1 MKRLT
6 LFLTLA
12 LGILFSAYAQ
22 NQLRVEFLSG
32 SDYYRAISTIGRMTV
47 SDDVLR
53 IYAHSGQLLVERSLS
68 DIDKIT
74 FGDNGSVT
82 AIPEEAEAS
91 LHVYPN
97 PTHEMLFVDGVNAG
111 MTVRLFSLDGRLLET
126 VASDGQQMQIQVGTL
141 PHGIYL
147 LQINTDIIR
156 FIKD

>member
-74 FGDNGSVT
+74 FGVSGGEDALNDVKDQN
-82 AIPEEAEAS
+82 
-91 LHVYPN
+91 LRVYPN
-97 PTHEMLFVDGVNAG
+97 PTQEVLFVDGVANDAAI
-111 MTVRLFSLDGRLLET
+111 RLFSVDGRLLET
-126 VASDGQQMQIQVGTL
+126 LHAEGQQVQMQVGTL
-141 PHGIYL
+141 PRGIYL
-147 LQINTDIIR
+147 LQIGTDIIR

>member
-22 NQLRVEFLSG
+22 NQLRVEFLNG
-32 SDYYRAISTIGRMTV
+32 PDYYWAISTIGRMTV
-47 SDDVLR
+47 SDNVLR
-53 IYAHSGQLLVERSLS
+53 IYAHDGQLLTERILS
-68 DIDKIT
+68 GVDKIT

-82 AIPEEAEAS
+82 AIPEEVEAS